1 MIRYLMVF
9 WMLTQMVWAQG
20 PKWEVSLGTREAG
33 AGEAYTVSST
43 GDIWR
48 EDLAS
53 KTREVTGFVN
63 QDYLQ
68 ALQVLLADPELAEQT
83 AQKSAPK
90 TRFLKY
96 TYGDVQKIFVVDA
109 EGRFPERV
117 GRVEAEVERALRSA
131 KQ

>member
-1 MIRYLMVF
+1 MIRIVLAL
-9 WMLTQMVWAQG
+9 WMMASLAWAQG
-20 PKWEVSLGTREAG
+20 PKWEVSLGTREG
-33 AGEAYTVSST
+33 GQGEAYTVSSS

-48 EDLAS
+48 ENLGA
-53 KTREVTGFVN
+53 KTREVTGVVN

-68 ALQVLLADPELAEQT
+68 ALQMLLADPELAEQY

-96 TYGDVQKIFVVDA
+96 TYGDVQKTFVVEAD
-109 EGRFPERV
+109 GRFPERV
-117 GRVEAEVERALRSA
+117 SRIEAEVERALRAA